1 MSTARLIVEWF
12 AFGLLRLAATAS
24 AASGIAILAAA
35 GAAQA
40 GGAGAE
46 WVRLVVGGSLG
57 VALALLFAGGMS
69 LYLKRAPSTWLPD
82 GPHSQRSAGS
92 GFDGW
97 LILFPLTLIAVPALM
112 LVRLQPLAAL
122 WRDVF
127 ALAEQLN
134 FWQGLQRNSPDSGYI
149 LIPIF
154 AVLTLPAINAVAAVS
169 AGVGSALLIALL
181 LVRSTRV
188 PRGLL
193 LCVIL
198 QGALTLASA
207 VGGIVVERLAPSI
220 EQLVGSTPDP
230 SGVEHAQILAALERY
245 GAVVHGASQ
254 TLAWSWAVIALWVPL
269 LLLSVR
275 ARATFAAVARSD
287 APTIGGVINDAPNYS
302 AMDDQAR
309 ERAYL
314 DAAQQVDRST
324 RASRWH

>member
-1 MSTARLIVEWF
+1 MPTARSIVEWF
-12 AFGLLRLAATAS
+12 AFGLLRLAATGS

-35 GAAQA
+35 GAVQA
-40 GGAGAE
+40 AGAGAG
-46 WVRLVVGGSLG
+46 WVRLVIGGSLG
-57 VALALLFAGGMS
+57 LAVALLFAGGIS
-69 LYLKRAPSTWLPD
+69 LYLRRAPTTWLPD
-82 GPHSQRSAGS
+82 GPRSQRSAGS

-97 LILFPLTLIAVPALM
+97 LIFFPLTLIGVPALM
-112 LVRLQPLAAL
+112 LVQLRPLAAF

-127 ALAEQLN
+127 ALADQLN

-154 AVLTLPAINAVAAVS
+154 SALALPAIDAAAAAS

-188 PRGLL
+188 PRALL

-198 QGALTLASA
+198 QGALVLASA
-207 VGGIVVERLAPSI
+207 VGAIVVERLAPSI
-220 EQLVGSTPDP
+220 EQLVRSTPDP
-230 SGVEHAQILAALERY
+230 SGVEQAQILAPLERY
-245 GAVVHGASQ
+245 GAVVQGASQ
-254 TLAWSWAVIALWVPL
+254 TLAWSWGAIAVWAPL

-275 ARATFAAVARSD
+275 ARATFAAVARSG
-287 APTIGGVINDAPNYS
+287 APAIGGVTNDAPNYS

-324 RASRWH
+324 RASRWF